1 MTHSLALAGSCLFV
15 GMLADPA
22 IDGGEGSGGLLYVF
36 DTATGEIKG
45 TMNPETDN
53 VRGTGWLDMR
63 NGLTARFLRDG
74 SVVVMEE
81 AVFYEHVVV
90 YHIPAQVC

>member
-1 MTHSLALAGSCLFV
+1 M
-15 GMLADPA
+15 
-22 IDGGEGSGGLLYVF
+22 
-36 DTATGEIKG
+36 
-45 TMNPETDN
+45 MNPETRN

-90 YHIPAQVC
+90 YRIPAQVC